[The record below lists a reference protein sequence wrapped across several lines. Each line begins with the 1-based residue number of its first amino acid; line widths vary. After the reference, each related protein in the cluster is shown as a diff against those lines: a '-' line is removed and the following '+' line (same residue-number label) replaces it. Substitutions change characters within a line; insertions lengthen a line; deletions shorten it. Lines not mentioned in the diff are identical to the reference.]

1 MSRLPASGRN
11 SRSVSASTAMPAM
24 AAMPERLRRMAVRAG
39 SVLLVALLALALILW
54 WAARWT
60 PDRQQYP
67 VQGINV
73 DASNGDIHWGW
84 MKAAGADFAYVMATD
99 GSERTDARFKAN
111 MAGARE
117 AGVRVGAMHRYN
129 VCQLAA
135 DQAANFIRHV
145 PRRFDSLPAVV
156 WLDFD
161 DRCSERPSRALLL
174 SELATFLAQIEAHSG
189 KRSLIAPG
197 PAFDKEYD
205 VSNGIARTIWL
216 RRDFFEPSYG
226 AHAWTMWQ
234 ANRHVR
240 LAGASGTVGWNVVR
254 PEGETM

>member
-1 MSRLPASGRN
+1 MTRLPASGRK
-11 SRSVSASTAMPAM
+11 SRPYSASGAMP
-24 AAMPERLRRMAVRAG
+24 VRARQLATRFG
-39 SVLLVALLALALILW
+39 TFALIALLGLAVILW

-60 PDRQQYP
+60 PDRTQYP

-73 DASNGDIHWGW
+73 DSSNGDIHWGW
-84 MKAAGADFAYVMATD
+84 MKAAGADFAYVMATE

-117 AGVRVGAMHRYN
+117 AGVRVGAMHRYDL
-129 VCQLAA
+129 CKMAT

-145 PRRFDSLPAVV
+145 PRRVDSLPAVV

-161 DRCSERPSRALLL
+161 DRCHDRPTRALLL

-197 PAFDKEYD
+197 PAFEKIYD

-226 AHAWTMWQ
+226 AHPWTMWQ
-234 ANRHVR
+234 ANRHIR
-240 LAGASGTVGWNVVR
+240 LAGASGTLGWNVVR
-254 PEGETM
+254 PEGENM